1 MDKEIKIVDKEK
13 GILRLTTV
21 DERFYIKS
29 VQNQITGLPEYRFVP
44 SVTWIAG
51 CYPKGVQF
59 YKWLAEH
66 GWDESQAI
74 KEAAGSKG
82 SKVHLA
88 IVDLLDKKTVEMG
101 SKYYQILLPHTGQE
115 EELTVEEYECL
126 MSFVSWFKEVKPEVI
141 AREIVVFSDAY
152 GFAGTIDLFCRIGGA
167 FYIIDFKTSQ
177 SIWTEYE
184 LQVSAY
190 KQALFE
196 QGEIKNIEDIHLGIL
211 QLGYRRNK
219 AGFKWNEIEDKF
231 LLFINAQAI
240 WANEHGFEQP
250 SQKDYPLMLSLEEK
264 VAVKE
269 TIKKKK

>member
-1 MDKEIKIVDKEK
+1 MKKEIKIVDKEK
-13 GILRLTTV
+13 GILRLTTA

-29 VQNQITGLPEYRFVP
+29 IQNLITGLPEYRFVP
-44 SVTWIAG
+44 SVTWICQAG
-51 CYPKGVQF
+51 FPKGF
-59 YKWLAEH
+59 ALLKWYADH
-66 GWDESQAI
+66 GMTEASVL
-74 KEAAGSKG
+74 KEAAGDKG
-82 SKVHLA
+82 SRVHLA

-101 SKYYQILLPHTGQE
+101 SKYLNQSTGQE

-126 MSFVSWFKEVKPEVI
+126 MSFVAWFKETKPEVI
-141 AREIVVFSDAY
+141 AREIVVFSDSF

-211 QLGYRRNK
+211 QLGYKRNK

-231 LLFINAQAI
+231 LLFLSAQTI
-240 WANEHGFEQP
+240 WANEHGTEQP
-250 SQKDYPLMLSLEEK
+250 SQKDYPLTLSLEEK
-264 VAVKE
+264 VADVK
-269 TIKKKK
+269 INNKKKK